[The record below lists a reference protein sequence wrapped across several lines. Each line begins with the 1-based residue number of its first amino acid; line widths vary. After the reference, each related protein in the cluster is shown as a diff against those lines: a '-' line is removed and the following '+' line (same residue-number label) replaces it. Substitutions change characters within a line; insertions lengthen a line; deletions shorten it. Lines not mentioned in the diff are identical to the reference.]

1 MASEKKDDGLQ
12 LVPEVVLKRKHDLDE
27 MKANRAA
34 QAIINPKGNRKVFRK
49 TKVVKVQKPETILA
63 KSRALRNHSIRYKRV
78 LKKGMQKRAS
88 NSKIEKTKI
97 VIPEGLK
104 DAEEELELQKEVNF
118 IANSVGAKLVFII
131 RIREP
136 NGMPKNVKKILN
148 NMKLKSINEGTFRRY
163 DEATK
168 KKLHLI
174 EPWVTY
180 GIPSKNM
187 INDLIRRRGHGKI
200 DGKRIRLSDNV
211 VVEKA
216 LSDETEGAVICV
228 DDMVHELHMV
238 GNEFKKVNSF
248 LWTFQLSS
256 PRTKFQKEKLGYKE
270 GGDYGDRGEEIDDLI
285 IQML

>member
-1 MASEKKDDGLQ
+1 
-12 LVPEVVLKRKHDLDE
+12 
-27 MKANRAA
+27 
-34 QAIINPKGNRKVFRK
+34 
-49 TKVVKVQKPETILA
+49 
-63 KSRALRNHSIRYKRV
+63 
-78 LKKGMQKRAS
+78 
-88 NSKIEKTKI
+88 
-97 VIPEGLK
+97 
-104 DAEEELELQKEVNF
+104 
-118 IANSVGAKLVFII
+118 
-131 RIREP
+131 
-136 NGMPKNVKKILN
+136 
-148 NMKLKSINEGTFRRY
+148 
-163 DEATK
+163 
-168 KKLHLI
+168 
-174 EPWVTY
+174 
-180 GIPSKNM
+180 M

>member
-63 KSRALRNHSIRYKRV
+63 KSRAMRNHSIRYKRV

>member
-1 MASEKKDDGLQ
+1 MASEKKNDGLQ

-49 TKVVKVQKPETILA
+49 TKVVKVHKPETILA
-63 KSRALRNHSIRYKRV
+63 KSRAMRNHSIRYKRV

-88 NSKIEKTKI
+88 NSKIKKTKV

-104 DAEEELELQKEVNF
+104 DADEELELQKEVNF
-118 IANSVGAKLVFII
+118 IANSVGAKMVFII

-228 DDMVHELHMV
+228 DDMVHELHIV
-238 GNEFKKVNSF
+238 GNEFRKVNSF

-285 IQML
+285 MQML

>member
-1 MASEKKDDGLQ
+1 MASEKKNDGLQ

-63 KSRALRNHSIRYKRV
+63 KSRAMRNHSIRYKRV

-88 NSKIEKTKI
+88 NSKIEKTKV

-118 IANSVGAKLVFII
+118 IANSVGAKMVFII

-256 PRTKFQKEKLGYKE
+256 SKTKFQKEKLGYKE